1 MVHSVY
7 MTYTGERCDVAIDD
21 SFTSGNV
28 TGDVINKDDSFEEN
42 GTSLFSSFVSN
53 CRMINY
59 KIRIRQ
65 DNRDDNDV
73 GAIVSTRK
81 NCNFFWFFLEFQQ
94 KVATKFFC

>member
-1 MVHSVY
+1 VVALLYSFFCSPLLNIIVEELLKLVY
-7 MTYTGERCDVAIDD
+7 VYQSYSKNICGARLYGPQCMTYTGERCDVAIDD

-59 KIRIRQ
+59 KI
-65 DNRDDNDV
+65 
-73 GAIVSTRK
+73 
-81 NCNFFWFFLEFQQ
+81 
-94 KVATKFFC
+94 

>member
-42 GTSLFSSFVSN
+42 GTSLFS
-53 CRMINY
+53 
-59 KIRIRQ
+59 
-65 DNRDDNDV
+65 
-73 GAIVSTRK
+73 
-81 NCNFFWFFLEFQQ
+81 
-94 KVATKFFC
+94 KFCQ

>member
-81 NCNFFWFFLEFQQ
+81 NCNFFLVFF
-94 KVATKFFC
+94 